1 MPQVINTNVASLN
14 AQRNLNQS
22 QAGLSVSLQ
31 RMSSGLRINSAKDD
45 AAGLAIAERFTT
57 QIRGLNQAARNA
69 NDGISLSQTAEG
81 ALGELA
87 SNLQRIRE
95 LAVQAANASNS
106 ASDRN
111 TLDQEVQQRLAEINR
126 IAMQTSFNGQKIL
139 DGTFGGATFQVGANV
154 GDTISIG
161 LSTSMKTADLGSFV
175 NTTSDLATTASG
187 AAAAGAGIFSLGAY
201 QAGVGTYT
209 GVDGTAIDGLT
220 PSNVRI
226 NGTNIRG
233 SAQYAIG
240 SDTSGTS
247 AYSKAQAINASGVS
261 GVIATA
267 TNTQTFNDV
276 VADGVFARVAGETFV
291 DGEQVLY
298 TLSINGTAVLTQSD
312 ITSSDLTIDAVI
324 SAINTEQFTTG
335 VVASKDATNQLVLT
349 AADGRNI
356 QVDETVRFVDPADAG
371 LESAAF
377 TVQSAFSTV
386 TVTDAD
392 GAVNTGNHVHGTT
405 TFRGQLTL
413 NASEDVTINS
423 GQGILGFTSGS
434 LAASS
439 SLSAQSVTTV
449 ANANNTILAVDSAL
463 TAVSSLRST
472 FGAIQNRFE
481 STIANLQ
488 ATSENLQA
496 SRSRIQDADFAAET
510 AVLTRNQ
517 ILQQAGMA
525 MLAQA
530 NALPQNVLSL
540 LR

>member
-1 MPQVINTNVASLN
+1 V
-14 AQRNLNQS
+14 QS
-22 QAGLSVSLQ
+22 
-31 RMSSGLRINSAKDD
+31 
-45 AAGLAIAERFTT
+45 
-57 QIRGLNQAARNA
+57 
-69 NDGISLSQTAEG
+69 
-81 ALGELA
+81 
-87 SNLQRIRE
+87 
-95 LAVQAANASNS
+95 ANASNS

-126 IAMQTSFNGQKIL
+126 IATQTSFNGQKIL
-139 DGTFGGATFQVGANV
+139 DGSFGTAAFQIGANV
-154 GDTISIG
+154 GETISVG
-161 LSTSMKTADLGSFV
+161 LSTSMKTSDIGSFV
-175 NTTSDLATTASG
+175 NSTSNVTTNVSG

-220 PSNVRI
+220 PSNLRI
-226 NGTNIRG
+226 NGTNIQG
-233 SAQYAIG
+233 SAQYAVG
-240 SDTSGTS
+240 GDTSGTS
-247 AYSKAQAINASGVS
+247 AYSKAMAINASGVS
-261 GVIATA
+261 GVTASA
-267 TNTQTFNDV
+267 TNVQTFNDV
-276 VADGVFARVAGETFV
+276 IADGVFARVVGETFA
-291 DGEQVLY
+291 DSEQVRY
-298 TLSINGTAVLTQSD
+298 SLSINGTAVLTQSD
-312 ITSSDLTIDAVI
+312 ITSSDLTVDAVI

-335 VVASKDATNQLVLT
+335 VVASKNATNQLVLT

-356 QVDETVRFVDPADAG
+356 QVDETVRFVDTADAG
-371 LESAAF
+371 AESAAF

-386 TVTDAD
+386 TITDAD
-392 GAVNTGNHVHGTT
+392 GADNTGNHAHGQL

-413 NASEDVTINS
+413 NSSDDITINA
-423 GQGILGFTSGS
+423 GQSLLGFSSGS

-449 ANANNTILAVDSAL
+449 ANANNTILAVDAAL

-472 FGAIQNRFE
+472 FGAVQNRFE
-481 STIANLQ
+481 STISNLQ

-510 AVLTRNQ
+510 AILTRNQ

-530 NALPQNVLSL
+530 NSLPQGVLAL